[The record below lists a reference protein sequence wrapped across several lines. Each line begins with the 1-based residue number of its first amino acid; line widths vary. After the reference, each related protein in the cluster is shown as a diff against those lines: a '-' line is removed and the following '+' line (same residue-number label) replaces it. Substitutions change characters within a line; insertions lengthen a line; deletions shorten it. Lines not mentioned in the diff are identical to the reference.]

1 MDALCNQPL
10 LWQINS
16 LSIFFK
22 GAYTYLYYSPNKLK
36 IIACVFKLKLKSNNS
51 SWLIVVPVVLI
62 DFMVGMYTTYAY
74 SFKCEESL

>member
-51 SWLIVVPVVLI
+51 S
-62 DFMVGMYTTYAY
+62 
-74 SFKCEESL
+74 